1 MILIAAYWLL
11 LFPLFLVWGTA
22 ADSLFKTKASH
33 PALVALLGIF
43 PLTAGFTL
51 TAFLLPLG
59 PVSLALWLILTL
71 ITVIAFRSTLVTNLN
86 KIKIALHSLSGIE
99 RLFLTAIALCVLFK
113 SAQLPSLIDNQTY
126 YVPTIKWLNEYGL
139 VKGIA
144 NLHLFLGQQS
154 PWHIVQAGL
163 NLSFTGHTFNDL
175 NGFLLV
181 IFSWYVVSYIL
192 RNETTTWFSYTLL
205 ALPLLLLFVDS
216 PSPDLP
222 VIVYCII
229 AFYLLSSEPGNEYH
243 YRLAWCFLL
252 LAGFIKITAAP
263 LALILLL
270 YPKPFKRNLGFV
282 LSTAVPLN
290 VLWLAKNYIATGH
303 PLYPF
308 TFDSL
313 SAAWA
318 VPDTIIRGIHHTSN
332 AYVYGTS
339 SNDILTKIQLWLT
352 PDSVRGWIN
361 VAIIFLFVITP
372 FFRAVRG
379 NYFKIYIISLLHFII
394 LLIVSPQ
401 VRFMLPELIFFGAV
415 IATQLFYS
423 IKEPRKQAMILS
435 ASFLLALPFIIWHGS
450 SGYIVLPASQTAKPT
465 MKFKECLI
473 GNLKYY
479 SPINEDFIYTCGN
492 GPLPCVNEKQIDYI
506 RAKYGYVPQLAGE
519 NVAKGFVSKKA
530 E

>member
-22 ADSLFKTKASH
+22 ADSLFKTKTSH

-51 TAFLLPLG
+51 TSFFLPLG
-59 PVSLALWLILTL
+59 PLSLALLLILTL
-71 ITVIAFRSTLVTNLN
+71 IIGIAFRSALMSNLN
-86 KIKIALHSLSGIE
+86 KIKIALPALSGIE
-99 RLFLTAIALCVLFK
+99 RLFLIAIALCVLFK
-113 SAQLPSLIDNQTY
+113 SAQLPSLIDNDTY

-139 VKGIA
+139 VKGVA
-144 NLHLFLGQQS
+144 NVHLFLGQQS

-181 IFSWYVVSYIL
+181 IFSWYVISNIR
-192 RNETTTWFSYTLL
+192 RNETTNWFSYTLL
-205 ALPLLLLFVDS
+205 ALPLLLLFADS

-222 VIVYCII
+222 VIVYCLIG
-229 AFYLLSSEPGNEYH
+229 FYLLSYEPANEYQ

-282 LSTAVPLN
+282 LSTAVPLKL
-290 VLWLAKNYIATGH
+290 LWLAKNYIVTGH
-303 PLYPF
+303 PSYPF
-308 TFDSL
+308 TFDQL

-318 VPDTIIRGIHHTSN
+318 VPDTIIRGVHRTSN

-339 SNDILTKIQLWLT
+339 SNDILTKIQLWLA

-361 VAIIFLFVITP
+361 VAIIFLFGIMP

-379 NYFKIYIISLLHFII
+379 NYFKIYIVSLLHFII
-394 LLIVSPQ
+394 LLTVSPQ

-415 IATQLFYS
+415 AATQLFNS
-423 IKEPRKQAMILS
+423 VKEPRKQAIVFG
-435 ASFLLALPFIIWHGS
+435 ASFLLALPFIVWHGS

-506 RAKYGYVPQLAGE
+506 RAKYGYVPQFAGE